1 MTKIMATEIHEEI
14 VLTDDSGETILK
26 FYITAKKD
34 IAISED
40 DTDNPYAFF
49 TTLSKSD
56 WEDIKSFIDTQI
68 NS

>member
-14 VLTDDSGETILK
+14 VLTDDAGETIIK
-26 FYITAKKD
+26 FYITAKRE

-49 TTLSKSD
+49 TTLSKKD
-56 WEDIKSFIDTQI
+56 WEDIKAFIDTQI
-68 NS
+68 KS